1 MTGYVNGMAAR
12 QIMARF
18 AAAAEASLRLTV
30 RLTVRWSSIAVVTTS
45 TSRSNSFRGSV
56 FSPAE
61 ANRAGRPSGK
71 RAIRSSGRRV
81 ARTRAATFFTDPC
94 GHVIACASSG
104 ASPERYVALR

>member
-45 TSRSNSFRGSV
+45 TSRSNSFR
-56 FSPAE
+56 
-61 ANRAGRPSGK
+61 RGK
-71 RAIRSSGRRV
+71 SS
-81 ARTRAATFFTDPC
+81 RAA
-94 GHVIACASSG
+94 
-104 ASPERYVALR
+104 LRKARDTL